1 MKEYLMSVF
10 HAQSIFFI
18 LFESYWLICAKKLR
32 ARIEKQN
39 REMEE
44 AKKNGGSLEL
54 PNIDKVLLFSYCVDV
69 VYFVWALIGLFTNQC
84 LLYCGLLFLTFAMP
98 KKSSELLHQTNAVLS
113 IAILLIIWSNAG
125 YGLPFLHFLTF
136 NFPLLIGSN

>member
-69 VYFVWALIGLFTNQC
+69 VYFVWALIGLFTSQC

-98 KKSSELLHQTNAVLS
+98 KKSSVMLRQMNHVLS
-113 IAILLIIWSNAG
+113 IAILIEIWANADWG
-125 YGLPFLHFLTF
+125 FPFLHFLTF
-136 NFPLLIGSN
+136 HFPLLIGSN